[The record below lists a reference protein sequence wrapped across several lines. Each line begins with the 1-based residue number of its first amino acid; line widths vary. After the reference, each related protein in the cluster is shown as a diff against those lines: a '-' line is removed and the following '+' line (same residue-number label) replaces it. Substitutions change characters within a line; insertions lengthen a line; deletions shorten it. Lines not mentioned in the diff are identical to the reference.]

1 MTAKSA
7 RRTFVCVDGTA
18 LAYRSHFAFADRPL
32 TTRDGQVTS
41 AVYGFIL
48 ALRRVLETLAPE
60 RVVIVFDPPGPT
72 FRHERFAGYKAQ
84 RERMPP
90 DLKSQL
96 PWIHRWLE
104 ASGLAWLSVDGFEAD
119 DVLAALALRAAQGGM
134 SALIVSND
142 KDLLQV
148 VRDGVSVVQLGRA
161 SEPPRILDA
170 AGVREAFGVGPE
182 GIVDLLALTG
192 DSSDNVPGVPGVGR
206 KTAAKLL
213 EEHGSLD
220 GILAAADGMKPGKLR
235 DNLLAAKDS
244 VRFSRELVELRTDVD
259 AGDPDAY
266 RPRPPDA
273 ASLDELFEA
282 LDFQSLRKETAPAA
296 APADAAGYV
305 VAASDAE
312 LAELAGTLRAA
323 GGFAFAA
330 VPPAAGILRGDAVGV
345 AFCAAEGRA
354 AFVPLAHAIGPN
366 APASALARHLG
377 PVLADAALPKWG
389 HDVKTACGALDRAGI
404 PAAGVDFDTMLASY
418 VLDASRGGHGL
429 AELAQDKLALRLT
442 PPDEV
447 TGAGRARV
455 PIEQAPLAAV
465 ARAGSEAADAAF
477 RLRHVLEPDLDVLDD
492 GGIFRALEM
501 PLTAVLARMERTGVR
516 IDVPFLAALSA
527 RMEEEL
533 ATIMAKAWAAAG
545 EEFNLASPKQVSEL
559 LFGKLG
565 LRPRGRTKT
574 GLSTSAAVLE
584 ELESEHE
591 VVRLVLR
598 HREVSKLKGTYVDA
612 LPTLVDPRTGR
623 VHTTFQQAVAA
634 TGRLSS
640 ADPNLQN
647 VPIRT
652 WEGREIRKAF
662 IPSGDG
668 WVIVSCDYSQI
679 ELRILAHMARDE
691 ALVEAFRRGVD
702 VHRATAAR
710 IFDVAEDAVT
720 PEQRGAAKTINYA
733 VTYGMGAVNL
743 GKSLGIPTKEASGFI
758 RSYFER
764 LPGVQR
770 WIEETQRRAREEMV
784 VRTLA
789 GRRRPIPEIGSRD
802 PRTRAFGERVAINTP
817 IQGSAADILKRA
829 MIRVD
834 AELRAARLEA
844 RMILTVHDE
853 LVFDCPRD
861 ERERVIGIA
870 RAGMSGAAELDVPL
884 EVDCGAGPNW
894 AEAH

>member
-7 RRTFVCVDGTA
+7 RRPFVCVDGTA

-48 ALRRVLETLAPE
+48 ALRRVLESLAPE
-60 RVVIVFDPPGPT
+60 RVVVVFDPPGPT
-72 FRHERFAGYKAQ
+72 FRHEKYADYKAQ

-104 ASGLAWLSVDGFEAD
+104 ASGLAWLSIDGFEAD
-119 DVLAALALRAAQGGM
+119 DVLAALALRAAEGGM
-134 SALIVSND
+134 TALVVSND

-170 AGVREAFGVGPE
+170 DGVREAFGVGPE

-220 GILAAADGMKPGKLR
+220 GVLAAAEGMKPGKVR
-235 DNLLAAKDS
+235 DNLLAARDT
-244 VRFSRELVELRTDVD
+244 VRFSRELVQLRTDVGV
-259 AGDPDAY
+259 GDPDAY

-273 ASLDELFEA
+273 AALDELFEA
-282 LDFQSLRKETAPAA
+282 LDFQSLRKESVPVA
-296 APADAAGYV
+296 APADASGYDVATAG
-305 VAASDAE
+305 AE
-312 LAELAGTLRAA
+312 LAALAARLRAA
-323 GGFAFAA
+323 GRFAFGA
-330 VPPAAGILRGDAVGV
+330 VPSSAGALRGDAVGV
-345 AFCAAEGRA
+345 AFCAGERRA
-354 AFVPLAHAIGPN
+354 TFVPLAHASGPN
-366 APASALARHLG
+366 AAAGDTAEHLG
-377 PVLADAALPKWG
+377 PVLADPSLPKWG
-389 HDVKTACGALDRAGI
+389 HDVKTSLVALERAGL
-404 PAAGVDFDTMLASY
+404 PVAGVDFDTMLASY

-429 AELAQDKLALRLT
+429 AELAQDKLALRT
-442 PPDEV
+442 MARDDV

-455 PIEQAPLAAV
+455 PIEQAPPEAV
-465 ARAGSEAADAAF
+465 ARAGAEAAEMAF
-477 RLRHVLEPDLDVLDD
+477 RLRPLLEPDLDVLDD
-492 GGIFRALEM
+492 GGVFRALEM
-501 PLTAVLARMERTGVR
+501 PLLDVLARMERTGVR
-516 IDVPFLAALSA
+516 IDVPFLGALSA

-533 ATIMAKAWAAAG
+533 ASITAKAWAAAG
-545 EEFNLASPKQVSEL
+545 EEFNPASPKQVSEL

-584 ELESEHE
+584 ELESDHE

-598 HREVSKLKGTYVDA
+598 HREISKLKGTYVDA
-612 LPTLVDPRTGR
+612 LPSLVEPRTGR

-662 IPSGDG
+662 VPSADD

-720 PEQRGAAKTINYA
+720 PEQRGTAKTINYA

-743 GKSLGIPTKEASGFI
+743 GKSLGIPTKDASGFI
-758 RSYFER
+758 RNYFER

-770 WIEETQRRAREEMV
+770 WIDETQRRAREDLV

-789 GRRRPIPEIGSRD
+789 GRRRPIPEIASRD
-802 PRTRAFGERVAINTP
+802 PRTRAFGERIAINTP

-834 AELRAARLEA
+834 AELRAARLSA

-853 LVFDCPRD
+853 LVFDCPAA
-861 ERERVIGIA
+861 ERERVVEIA
-870 RAGMSGAAELDVPL
+870 RRGMGGAAQLDVPL
-884 EVDCGAGPNW
+884 EVDCGWGANW